1 MNNEKKT
8 FEAAEIEIVSF
19 ARDLLL
25 TSSGTL
31 GADGW
36 ASFDFNQL

>member
-19 ARDLLL
+19 ARDLLI
-25 TSSGTL
+25 TSAGTL
-31 GADGW
+31 GENDW
-36 ASFDFNQL
+36 ASFNFSQF